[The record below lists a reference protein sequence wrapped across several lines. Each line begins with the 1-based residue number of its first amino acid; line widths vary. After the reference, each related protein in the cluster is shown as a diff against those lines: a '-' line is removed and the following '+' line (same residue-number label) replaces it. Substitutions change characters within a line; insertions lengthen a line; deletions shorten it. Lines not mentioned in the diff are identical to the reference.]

1 MTIAQAIEV
10 DFRYTNPREL
20 QQLMDLIDLENQYH
34 SKRYKAD
41 DQDNLVEVYTCPK
54 PIVGGEPEQRLM
66 GRFVMSKCW
75 WEEYLDDDGITAI
88 LVETGFSMDDL
99 LRELAIL
106 ELRAFGVVKHG
117 KVVTSSG

>member
-41 DQDNLVEVYTCPK
+41 DQDNLVEV
-54 PIVGGEPEQRLM
+54 
-66 GRFVMSKCW
+66 
-75 WEEYLDDDGITAI
+75 
-88 LVETGFSMDDL
+88 
-99 LRELAIL
+99 
-106 ELRAFGVVKHG
+106 
-117 KVVTSSG
+117 